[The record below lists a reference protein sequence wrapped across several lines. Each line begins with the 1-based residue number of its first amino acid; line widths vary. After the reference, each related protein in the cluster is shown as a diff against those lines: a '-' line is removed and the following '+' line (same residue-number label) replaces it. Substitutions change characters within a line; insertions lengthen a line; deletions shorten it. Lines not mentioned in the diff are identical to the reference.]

1 MNGIYVEKFGGAS
14 VNSASSVRNV
24 VSILQSE
31 EKKRIVVVSA
41 MGKTTNSLEKIVN
54 LWHSE
59 KIVNNEEFDKLQHYH
74 LSIAE
79 ELFANEEAKNSC
91 KNLIKHLIAES
102 REKILTLNHN
112 DYDFLYDCIVSYG
125 ERISTSIISAYM
137 TSIGFAHEHI
147 FAQDFIKTDNNFRN
161 ADIRW
166 TQTKEII
173 SQNLFPL
180 LANRSTLLTQGF
192 IGSTKEGYTS
202 TLGREGSDF
211 SAAIF
216 AYCTNAE
223 SMTIWKD
230 VSGLMNADPKR
241 MKSTCKLE
249 CVPYKEAIELAYYG
263 ASIIH
268 PKTIKPLENKNIP
281 LYVKSFNAPQQQGS
295 VITDCENPIPTVPNY
310 IFKDNQTL
318 LSIFPKDFSFIAED
332 KVSTIFDTLSSFG
345 IKVNMMQNSAL
356 SFSVCF
362 DKNDKLLQE
371 LIEALQQNY
380 NVRYNDS
387 LELITIRHY
396 QADSLAKAIDIS
408 LYNVLIEQKSRI
420 TQQYLIER
428 KADTRKEMP

>member
-59 KIVNNEEFDKLQHYH
+59 KTVNNEEFDKLQHYH

-102 REKILTLNHN
+102 REKILRLNHN

-192 IGSTKEGYTS
+192 IQAP
-202 TLGREGSDF
+202 L
-211 SAAIF
+211 
-216 AYCTNAE
+216 AE
-223 SMTIWKD
+223 K
-230 VSGLMNADPKR
+230 
-241 MKSTCKLE
+241 
-249 CVPYKEAIELAYYG
+249 
-263 ASIIH
+263 
-268 PKTIKPLENKNIP
+268 
-281 LYVKSFNAPQQQGS
+281 AP
-295 VITDCENPIPTVPNY
+295 T
-310 IFKDNQTL
+310 F
-318 LSIFPKDFSFIAED
+318 
-332 KVSTIFDTLSSFG
+332 
-345 IKVNMMQNSAL
+345 
-356 SFSVCF
+356 
-362 DKNDKLLQE
+362 
-371 LIEALQQNY
+371 
-380 NVRYNDS
+380 R
-387 LELITIRHY
+387 
-396 QADSLAKAIDIS
+396 
-408 LYNVLIEQKSRI
+408 
-420 TQQYLIER
+420 QQYSHIAPMR
-428 KADTRKEMP
+428 KA